1 MVNVRELINNLHI
14 IWRIIYFDRGV
25 LYSCCVH
32 QIDRKQSLWKGDVP
46 TASSGTFAFD
56 EGSKQSKSA
65 LPSEL

>member
-1 MVNVRELINNLHI
+1 MVNVREFSNNLHI
-14 IWRIIYFDRGV
+14 LWRMIDLDRGV
-25 LYSCCVH
+25 LYSCCVR

-46 TASSGTFAFD
+46 TASGTFAFD